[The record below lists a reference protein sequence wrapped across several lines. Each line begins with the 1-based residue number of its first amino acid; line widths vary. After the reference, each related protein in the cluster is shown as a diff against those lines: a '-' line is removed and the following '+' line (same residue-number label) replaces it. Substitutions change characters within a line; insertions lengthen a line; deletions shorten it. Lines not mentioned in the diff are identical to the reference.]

1 MRLLL
6 LLSLLVIG
14 EPSTA
19 QSVQSGLATT
29 GSAVTL
35 DATARQSLVEGLG
48 QALRDRYVFV
58 DVGAAAAVRIRSAL
72 DAGEYDALADPAAFA
87 ARLTDDLRSI
97 AHDKHMA
104 VVSLTNPP
112 ASPAVSGPLPRAE
125 AGITRADKLAGG
137 IGYIE
142 VIGFPSLAS
151 FRPAVDRAMAGL
163 KGSRILIIDDRRN
176 GGGDPTSVAY
186 FISYLLAPGQPITT
200 NEFVNRTPGTT
211 TFTRESFRTERTSIN
226 FAGVPVYVLT
236 SKNTFSGGEEF
247 AYDVQALKRATIVG
261 EVTGGGANRVGPV
274 DLGHGM
280 LAAIPFGRV
289 ENPVTKANWEGR
301 GVQPDVNV
309 AASDALATAL
319 GKAGQ
324 KPVADV
330 AAASVLPV
338 FTLRSAPLPG
348 TELAL
353 RKLVTGFAA
362 GELDYSIMAVE
373 FAAFIRPLAPQ
384 ARSLIESLGSLRS
397 LSFLGPTPD
406 GGDEYK
412 IVFANGSRKAG
423 IQLNEDGKII
433 SATPLTPLA
442 PGE

>member
-1 MRLLL
+1 
-6 LLSLLVIG
+6 
-14 EPSTA
+14 
-19 QSVQSGLATT
+19 
-29 GSAVTL
+29 
-35 DATARQSLVEGLG
+35 
-48 QALRDRYVFV
+48 LRDRYVFAE
-58 DVGAAAAVRIRSAL
+58 VGADAAVKIRGAL
-72 DAGEYDALADPAAFA
+72 DAGQYDALSDPTAFA
-87 ARLTDDLRSI
+87 ERLTGDLRSI

-104 VVSLTNPP
+104 VVSLASPP
-112 ASPAVSGPLPRAE
+112 ARPAESAPLPRAE
-125 AGITRADKLAGG
+125 AGITRADKLPGG

-142 VIGFPSLAS
+142 LIGFPPLAS
-151 FRPAVDRAMAGL
+151 FRPVVDRAMAGL
-163 KGSRILIIDDRRN
+163 KGSRALIIDDRRN

-186 FISYLLAPGQPITT
+186 FISYLFAPGQPITT
-200 NEFVNRTPGTT
+200 NEFVVRTPGTT
-211 TFTRESFRTERTSIN
+211 TFTRESFRTERTPIN

-261 EVTGGGANRVGPV
+261 EVTGGGANPV
-274 DLGHGM
+274 RPIDLGHGM
-280 LAAIPFGRV
+280 VAAVPFGRP
-289 ENPVTKANWEGR
+289 ENPVTKTNWEGR

-309 AASDALATAL
+309 AAFDAVATAL

-353 RKLVTGFAA
+353 RKLVRGFSA
-362 GELDYSIMAVE
+362 GELDYSIMAAE
-373 FAAFIRPLAPQ
+373 FAAFITPLAPQ
-384 ARSLIESLGSLRS
+384 ARSLTEPLGSLRS

-423 IQLNEDGKII
+423 IQLNEDGKIL
-433 SATPLTPLA
+433 SATPLMPLA